1 MSDEITK
8 LKNQLA
14 NAEQLRDVY
23 QTERWGLRNELEAA
37 HKALKKA
44 RERVVCI
51 CGPVHCVCGYEGTL
65 DAIDAVLK

>member
-1 MSDEITK
+1 MSD
-8 LKNQLA
+8 
-14 NAEQLRDVY
+14 RD
-23 QTERWGLRNELEAA
+23 TLISERDEARQQVQSLQNELDAA

-44 RERVVCI
+44 REHVVCI